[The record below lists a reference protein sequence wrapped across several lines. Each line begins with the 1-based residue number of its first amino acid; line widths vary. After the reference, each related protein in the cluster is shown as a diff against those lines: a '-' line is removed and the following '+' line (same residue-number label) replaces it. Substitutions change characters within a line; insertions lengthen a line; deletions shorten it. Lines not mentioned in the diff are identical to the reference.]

1 MTQREDEAPE
11 AAPAAAPDGRPDEV
25 VDHHALAGALAADLA
40 AELAAPMQGL
50 RDRLAL
56 LVDHIER
63 YISHSTGPTPYPW
76 QSLQGLR
83 AELGGAYLESTMLV
97 RQLGDVRAVL
107 TAPSSGA
114 GEGGAGE
121 GGAGGAVRAG
131 VDVAH
136 EVEVALGLLA
146 MKHPHAELI
155 ADVRVTPPVRA
166 AAGTLALVLT
176 RLLWLCAQSVHG
188 VTGAAISLRTWAEAG
203 EAGGEL
209 VVIAIADSGHGAPL
223 SEEEH
228 RALFGLADGWGGQL
242 EIAVTAEQGCTCELR
257 LWAVR

>member
-1 MTQREDEAPE
+1 MTKGGGEGET
-11 AAPAAAPDGRPDEV
+11 DGVGEGVRAEV
-25 VDHHALAGALAADLA
+25 VDHHALAGSLAGSLA

-83 AELGGAYLESTMLV
+83 AELGGAYLESTLLV

-107 TAPSSGA
+107 TAPHSAGPAGA
-114 GEGGAGE
+114 A
-121 GGAGGAVRAG
+121 RAG

-146 MKHPHAELI
+146 MKHPGAELI
-155 ADVRVTPPVRA
+155 ADVRGTPPVRA
-166 AAGTLALVLT
+166 AAGTLALVVT
-176 RLLWLCAQSVHG
+176 RLLWLCARSVRG
-188 VTGAAISLRTWAEAG
+188 VTGSAISLRTWVESG

-209 VVIAIADSGHGAPL
+209 VILAIADNGHGALL
-223 SEEEH
+223 SEEDA
-228 RALFGLADGWGGQL
+228 RAMFGLVDGWDGQL
-242 EIAVTAEQGCTCELR
+242 EIVVTAEQGCACELR
-257 LWAVR
+257 LWAAR

>member
-1 MTQREDEAPE
+1 MTKRDDEGVTA
-11 AAPAAAPDGRPDEV
+11 EV
-25 VDHHALAGALAADLA
+25 VDHHALAGALAAELA

-83 AELGGAYLESTMLV
+83 AELGGAYLESTLLV
-97 RQLGDVRAVL
+97 RQLGDMRAVL
-107 TAPSSGA
+107 TTPPGVSDAAGA
-114 GEGGAGE
+114 AGA
-121 GGAGGAVRAG
+121 RAG

-146 MKHPHAELI
+146 MKHPGAELI

-166 AAGTLALVLT
+166 AAGTLALMVT
-176 RLLWLCAQSVHG
+176 RLLWLCAQSVRG
-188 VTGAAISLRTWAEAG
+188 VAGSAISLRTWVESV
-203 EAGGEL
+203 ESGGEL
-209 VVIAIADSGHGAPL
+209 VILAIADSGHGARL
-223 SEEEH
+223 SEEEA
-228 RALFGLADGWGGQL
+228 RAMLGLVDGWGGQL
-242 EIAVTAEQGCTCELR
+242 ELVVTAERGCACELR
-257 LWAVR
+257 LWAAR

>member
-1 MTQREDEAPE
+1 MTGGD
-11 AAPAAAPDGRPDEV
+11 DGVNDGVRAEV
-25 VDHHALAGALAADLA
+25 VDHHALAGALAGALA

-83 AELGGAYLESTMLV
+83 AELGGAYLESTLLV

-107 TAPSSGA
+107 ATPQGLAGASGPA
-114 GEGGAGE
+114 GAAGA
-121 GGAGGAVRAG
+121 RAG
-131 VDVAH
+131 VDVTH

-146 MKHPHAELI
+146 MKHPTAELI

-166 AAGTLALVLT
+166 AAGTLALVVT

-188 VTGAAISLRTWAEAG
+188 VAGAAISLRTWVESG

-209 VVIAIADSGHGAPL
+209 VILAIADSGHGAEL

-228 RALFGLADGWGGQL
+228 RAIFGLVDGWDGQL
-242 EIAVTAEQGCTCELR
+242 ELAVTAERGCACELR
-257 LWAVR
+257 LWAAR